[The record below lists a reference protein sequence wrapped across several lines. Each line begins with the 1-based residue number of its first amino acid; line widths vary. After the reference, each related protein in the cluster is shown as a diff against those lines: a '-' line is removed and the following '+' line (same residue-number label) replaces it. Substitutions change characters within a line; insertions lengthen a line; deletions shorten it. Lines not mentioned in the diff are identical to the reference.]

1 MYLPR
6 IARRYL
12 IFNLNINE
20 HFTRDANER
29 YADDNLSHSTAKK
42 VKQQENSG
50 CNEVERMCERKDR
63 GINRE

>member
-42 VKQQENSG
+42 VKQ
-50 CNEVERMCERKDR
+50 
-63 GINRE
+63 